1 MLSADLQAL
10 TDDIAER
17 LSAPAVVEDDEQRM
31 VVYSAHG
38 GLIDDI
44 RRDSILNRETR
55 PDVRDW
61 FRQYGIVQSTRP
73 LWIPGDGEQGI
84 LGRLCIPIRYHGRL
98 TGFLWLIDDKREL
111 AEQQVAVAEEAAR
124 HAGLLMYEEL
134 LAERLASTVLSHL
147 LSPSQELRDTAVHQ
161 ILDEGLLGPD
171 ASVSVD
177 VIQVAGSTDPELHP
191 FLTEGLRDVTQQHPR
206 GEILAIA
213 QPDHGT
219 LLICGRGNNGD
230 RAARVADE
238 ARVALERRL
247 QRAGAPARVVAGIGD
262 PQHDLADTYLSY
274 RQARLAARVAAL
286 IPAIGD
292 IGVWSRLGV
301 YRTIA
306 SLPTPNIVIAAS
318 DPRLERL
325 LADGEDSVAH
335 TVETY
340 LDLGGDAQA
349 TAATLHLHRGTLYYR
364 LQKAER
370 IAGINLHDG
379 ADRLAIHLGFKL
391 LRFTGRYP
399 RE

>member
-1 MLSADLQAL
+1 
-10 TDDIAER
+10 
-17 LSAPAVVEDDEQRM
+17 
-31 VVYSAHG
+31 
-38 GLIDDI
+38 
-44 RRDSILNRETR
+44 
-55 PDVRDW
+55 
-61 FRQYGIVQSTRP
+61 
-73 LWIPGDGEQGI
+73 
-84 LGRLCIPIRYHGRL
+84 
-98 TGFLWLIDDKREL
+98 
-111 AEQQVAVAEEAAR
+111 VAEEAAR

-161 ILDEGLLGPD
+161 ILDEGLLGQD
-171 ASVSVD
+171 ASISVD
-177 VIQVAGSTDPELHP
+177 VIQVAGPADPELHP
-191 FLTEGLRDVTQQHPR
+191 LLTEGLRDVTQQHPR

-213 QPDHGT
+213 HPDHGT
-219 LLICGRGNNGD
+219 LLVCGHHGDAGD

-238 ARVALERRL
+238 ARAALERRL
-247 QRAGAPARVVAGIGD
+247 QRAGSPARVVAGIGD
-262 PQHDLADTYLSY
+262 PQRDLADTHLSY

-286 IPAIGD
+286 VPAIGD
-292 IGVWSRLGV
+292 ISVWSALGV

-306 SLPTPNIVIAAS
+306 SLPTPNTIIAAT

-349 TAATLHLHRGTLYYR
+349 TAAKLHLHRGTLYYR

-399 RE
+399 RD